1 MSSESTH
8 SDGEISIRIIIMNG
22 GHEGDGRLEEVDDL
36 LLLSGRAEGDVGFVV
51 FRLALESDGD
61 DDEEGDDGC

>member
-1 MSSESTH
+1 
-8 SDGEISIRIIIMNG
+8 MNG

-36 LLLSGRAEGDVGFVV
+36 LLLSGRVEGDVGFVV